1 MRGRVVPVEPR
12 PAAPSD
18 APRSALWGRGVASP
32 RGSPACNV
40 AGTRRDQ
47 APPPFHLAQA
57 NQVLREEHTYPPAPG
72 EIDSFSRFYAKR
84 VASPGLTDY
93 TVPRT

>member
-40 AGTRRDQ
+40 AGAQRDQ

-57 NQVLREEHTYPPAPG
+57 NQVLGEEHTRPLRGRLTA
-72 EIDSFSRFYAKR
+72 FH
-84 VASPGLTDY
+84 AST
-93 TVPRT
+93 PREWQVLD